1 MSPTPAK
8 VAAATAVVLLAL
20 SSVGRVAA
28 DSAGTLPPE
37 PNIMQLQAALMSHRT
52 TVAAVTQYYLQR
64 IDALDSHGPALHSI
78 IQVNPDA
85 ATLAA
90 QLDSAPAGTGILFG
104 VPVVL
109 KDNIETAD
117 GMLTTAGSL

>member
-8 VAAATAVVLLAL
+8 VAAASAVVLLAL
-20 SSVGRVAA
+20 CAAGRVAA
-28 DSAGTLPPE
+28 DSAAPLPPE
-37 PNIMQLQAALMSHRT
+37 ANIVQLQAALMTHRT
-52 TVAAVTQYYLQR
+52 TVVAVTQYYLRR

-78 IQVNPDA
+78 IQVNPEA

-90 QLDSAPAGTGILFG
+90 QLDSAPAGNGILFG

-117 GMLTTAGSL
+117 GMLTTAGP